1 MPTPAMDDGQDGLST
16 HQPCLVAAVAAIIL
30 RVWPLLGL
38 VPHIS
43 HPLLT
48 LILIV
53 SLFIALYGHNHQ
65 TNHQNIVE
73 TANKYQ
79 DLSSQHYHHH
89 LISSQP
95 SKSQSTRVTEL

>member
-30 RVWPLLGL
+30 RVWPLQGL
-38 VPHIS
+38 VLHIS

-53 SLFIALYGHNHQ
+53 SLFTALYGHNQ

-79 DLSSQHYHHH
+79 DLSSQHHHHH